1 MGGRR
6 RWRALLPAAAVGVL
20 LSGCTGVGVA
30 EAPTEGTASYEAW
43 GLNEASSDLRGGDRT
58 VVLNGDLDH
67 DGKAFFSVDGRWRA
81 GGFVL
86 DDASAEKVRALAGQ
100 LPDRTGD
107 PECRRLVLVADG
119 LADRAVAVLTP
130 EASGGPVTAAPLD
143 G

>member
-6 RWRALLPAAAVGVL
+6 GWRALLPAAALGVL

-30 EAPTEGTASYEAW
+30 EAPTEGAASYEAW
-43 GLNEASSDLRGGDRT
+43 GLNEASSDLSGEDRT
-58 VVLNGDLDH
+58 VVLNGDLEH
-67 DGKAFFSVDGRWRA
+67 DSKAFFSVDGRWRA
-81 GGFVL
+81 DGFVL
-86 DDASAEKVRALAGQ
+86 DDASAEKVRALAGR

-107 PECRRLVLVADG
+107 PECRRLVLVAEG
-119 LADRAVAVLTP
+119 LVDRAVAVLTP